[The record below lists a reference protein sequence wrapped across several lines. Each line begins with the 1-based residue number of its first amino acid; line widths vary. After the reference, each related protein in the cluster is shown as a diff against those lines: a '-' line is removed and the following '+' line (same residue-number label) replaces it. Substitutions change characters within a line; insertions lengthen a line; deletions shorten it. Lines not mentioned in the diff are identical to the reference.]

1 MAGFAIPLIG
11 MGLSALG
18 GIFGNRKQTQ
28 EQRTNQNTYNTGS
41 FLRQGTNTN
50 YNKQTPFYDQPTLDY
65 RNNLMGFNQNRLGQQ
80 LLNPQA
86 AANAITTQN
95 VRGLN
100 NQANLQNRVLSNT
113 MRQRGLQYS
122 PMGGTM
128 MANAEMG
135 RVGQAFDYMNQNPLL
150 ARQFQQEDENLM
162 NNRLQLAQQLF
173 GMIPKG
179 AENEG
184 FTNTADWGQ
193 DEQKGT
199 MQNYTQGTQ
208 PGNMTGGGITSLAD
222 MLGFLYGRGAFG
234 GSGKTGNSLPGFQNW
249 QLPNVYQ
256 YPGVPQ
262 QQLPSW
268 LQPQYPGYGGG
279 KP

>member
-1 MAGFAIPLIG
+1 MDPVSIG
-11 MGLSALG
+11 LLGASLLG
-18 GIFGNRKQTQ
+18 GLFGNRKQKQ
-28 EQRTNQNTYNTGS
+28 ESYTNQNTLNTGS
-41 FLRQGTNTN
+41 FLRQGSNTN

-80 LLNPQA
+80 LLNPQT

-95 VRGLN
+95 IRNLN
-100 NQANLQNRVLSNT
+100 NQGALQNRVIANN

-128 MANAEMG
+128 MANADVG
-135 RVGQAFDYMNQNPLL
+135 RVGQAFDYLNQTPLL
-150 ARQFQQEDENLM
+150 ARQFEQENENLM

-184 FTNTADWGQ
+184 FANTADWGQ

-199 MQNYTQGTQ
+199 MQSYTQGTQ
-208 PGNMTGGGITSLAD
+208 PGNMVAGGITSLAD

-234 GSGKTGNSLPGFQNW
+234 KSNALPGFQNW
-249 QLPNVYQ
+249 QLPNGYTPNTYQ
-256 YPGVPQ
+256 FPNVNF
-262 QQLPSW
+262 
-268 LQPQYPGYGGG
+268 YGGN
-279 KP
+279 P